1 MFKKQAKQIHEI
13 LGQYLRRSGL
23 ETPLLQHRVI
33 DAWDEVVGNVV
44 ARYTTEKV
52 YFTIKTLHVK
62 ICESS
67 C

>member
-33 DAWDEVVGNVV
+33 DAWDEVVGNVWQD
-44 ARYTTEKV
+44 TPPKSI
-52 YFTIKTLHVK
+52 FTIKHCMLRL
-62 ICESS
+62 
-67 C
+67 